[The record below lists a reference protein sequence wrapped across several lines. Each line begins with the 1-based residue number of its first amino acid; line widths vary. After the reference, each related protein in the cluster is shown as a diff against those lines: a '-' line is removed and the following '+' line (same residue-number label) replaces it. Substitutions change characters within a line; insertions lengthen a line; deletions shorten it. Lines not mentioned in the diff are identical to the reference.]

1 MAKGNFI
8 RSLRQLILLTIL
20 LIVAGSTY
28 LNRARSTSWE
38 EPLWVTLYP
47 IVADGRQTTTDYI
60 DTLTSKNFIAIE
72 RFMEQE
78 TRRYAI
84 AIGRPVRI
92 DMGLPISAQPPAPP
106 QSGNPLRIA
115 LWSFKICW
123 WANRVTKD
131 QPGARP
137 NIRLFLV
144 YHDPEIHDRIPHSL
158 GLREGMLGVAHI
170 FADRGMQERNNFVIA
185 HEMLHTLGAS
195 DKYAM
200 DSNLPIFPIGYAE
213 PDRAQRY
220 PQRFAEIM
228 GGQIPVSDTEA
239 VMPDSLK
246 QVRVGRETALEIRW
260 LDSLK
265 KEPVKLSRADGQVVS
280 K

>member
-1 MAKGNFI
+1 MAKGTFI
-8 RSLRQLILLTIL
+8 RSLRQLILLTVL

-60 DTLTSKNFIAIE
+60 DTLTVKHFVAIE

-78 TRRYAI
+78 TSRYDLAI
-84 AIGRPVRI
+84 NRPVRI
-92 DMGLPISAQPPAPP
+92 DIGLPITEQPPAPP
-106 QSGNPLRIA
+106 QSRNPVRVA
-115 LWSFKICW
+115 LWSIQLRW
-123 WANRVTKD
+123 WAWQATRQ
-131 QPGARP
+131 QPGATP
-137 NIRLFLV
+137 DIRLFLV
-144 YHDPEIHDRIPHSL
+144 YHDPEIQARVPHSL
-158 GLREGMLGVAHI
+158 GMQEGMLGVAHL
-170 FADRGMQERNNFVIA
+170 FADRGMQKKNNFVIA
-185 HEMLHTLGAS
+185 HEMLHTLGAT

-239 VMPDSLK
+239 VMPDGLK
-246 QVRVGRETALEIRW
+246 QARVGRETALELRW
-260 LDSLK
+260 IDSLK
-265 KEPVKLSRADGQVVS
+265 KEPVKLGRADGQMAS

>member
-1 MAKGNFI
+1 MVKGTFI

-47 IVADGRQTTTDYI
+47 IVADERQTTTDYVY
-60 DTLTSKNFIAIE
+60 TLTTKQFVAIE

-78 TRRYAI
+78 TSRYDI
-84 AIGRPVRI
+84 AIDRPVRI
-92 DMGLPISAQPPAPP
+92 DIGQPITGQPPAPP
-106 QSGNPLRIA
+106 QSRNPVRVA
-115 LWSFKICW
+115 LWSIHLRW
-123 WANRVTKD
+123 WAWQATRQ
-131 QPGARP
+131 QPGATP
-137 NIRLFLV
+137 DIRLFLV
-144 YHDPEIHDRIPHSL
+144 YHDPKIQPRVPHSL
-158 GLREGMLGVAHI
+158 GMQEGMLGVAHI
-170 FADRGMQERNNFVIA
+170 FADRSMQKKNNFVIA
-185 HEMLHTLGAS
+185 HEMLHTLGAT
-195 DKYAM
+195 DKYTM
-200 DSNLPIFPIGYAE
+200 GNNLPIFPIGYAE

-246 QVRVGRETALEIRW
+246 QARVGRATALELRW
-260 LDSLK
+260 IDSLK
-265 KEPVKLSRADGQVVS
+265 KEPVELSRADGQMAS
-280 K
+280 E